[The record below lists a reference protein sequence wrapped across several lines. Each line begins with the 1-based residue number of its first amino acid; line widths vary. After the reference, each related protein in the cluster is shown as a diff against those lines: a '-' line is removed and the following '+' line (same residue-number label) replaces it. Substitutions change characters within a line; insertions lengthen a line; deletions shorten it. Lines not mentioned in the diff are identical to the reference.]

1 MNVRKEDSPADPAY
15 PDAKEFL
22 KNRAAF
28 GAAILGAG
36 MALGACADKGR
47 TGGVPIR
54 TGGVVA
60 VPDGAK
66 ESGLGNPKDWKGARA
81 KENDE
86 PTRLLGDIPA
96 EPKSDP
102 PRLPG
107 KAKIEPPPVPGSPP
121 VTPPNPEY

>member
-22 KNRAAF
+22 KNRAAL

-36 MALGACADKGR
+36 MALGSCNSGTRLDGIPSAPSMDGA
-47 TGGVPIR
+47 GVMDR
-54 TGGVVA
+54 NRLDGVA
-60 VPDGAK
+60 V
-66 ESGLGNPKDWKGARA
+66 S
-81 KENDE
+81 
-86 PTRLLGDIPA
+86 
-96 EPKSDP
+96 EPKTDP